1 MRKFIFLLACSFIFI
16 FPLWTQQVIEN
27 PEKPL
32 AKNAGRAV
40 TLKEVMKITDEGT
53 DQYYFK
59 SPSLLHIAPDSS
71 IYVLD
76 RDQLLQFDQNGKFI
90 RNCFKKGQGPGE
102 LSYISDYLLT
112 DKNIIIHNTYPS
124 KIVIFDNTGALVKDF
139 AVRIKA
145 SSSKLLALCGNDY
158 YFLTASSPEIKGEEG
173 VIDQPQ
179 NIVSLLEG
187 AEVTKDIGAFPIQ
200 TYIRNSNSGG
210 SGWIS
215 LNKFITISFKR
226 EYLFIS
232 HTPEYLVKLIDMKN
246 GMVIR
251 VFRRKYERV
260 EPSSDTEK
268 SIRGGAM
275 VDGKLLIAPAKKF
288 VDDIVNFFVH
298 NNELWVATSTKE
310 KDKGVLIDVY
320 NYEGTYTDSFYMKLP
335 GRAEINVT
343 LPDSHVVFGDF
354 LYAIEK
360 NADAT
365 YAVKKYTIG
374 GQRKFP

>member
-1 MRKFIFLLACSFIFI
+1 MRKFSFLLACSFVLI
-16 FPLWTQQVIEN
+16 FPSWTQQIIEN
-27 PEKPL
+27 PEKLL

-40 TLKEVMKITDEGT
+40 TLKEVLKITDEGT

-90 RNCFKKGQGPGE
+90 RNYFKKGQGPGE

-139 AVRIKA
+139 AVRIKT
-145 SSSKLLALCGNDY
+145 SSSKLLAFCGNN
-158 YFLTASSPEIKGEEG
+158 YFFITASSPSIKGEEG

-179 NIVSLLEG
+179 NIVSFLEG
-187 AEVTKDIGAFPIQ
+187 AEVTNDIGAFPIQ
-200 TYIRNSNSGG
+200 TYIRNSKGGG
-210 SGWIS
+210 SGRIS
-215 LNKFITISFKR
+215 LNKFITISFKE

-246 GMVIR
+246 GKVIR
-251 VFRRKYERV
+251 VFSRKYERV
-260 EPSSDTEK
+260 KPSSDTEK

-298 NNELWVATSTKE
+298 DNELWVATSTKD

-335 GRAEINVT
+335 ARAEINVT
-343 LPDSHVVFGDF
+343 LPDSHVVSGDF

-360 NADAT
+360 NTDAT
-365 YAVKKYTIG
+365 YAIKKYKIG
-374 GQRKFP
+374 G